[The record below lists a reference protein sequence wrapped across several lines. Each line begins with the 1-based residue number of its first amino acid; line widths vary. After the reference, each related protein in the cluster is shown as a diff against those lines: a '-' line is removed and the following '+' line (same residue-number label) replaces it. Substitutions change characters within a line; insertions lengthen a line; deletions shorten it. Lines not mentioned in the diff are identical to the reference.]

1 MWKFPGAF
9 VLVKS
14 LFMKSTIVIAAAVFA
29 SFLSK
34 AENTVKVTSEL
45 TSVTVFRSGCQM
57 FYKTTAQVGEGR
69 SEIRITNLPA
79 EITENSIQ
87 AKIEGGATLLGVTFE
102 KDYFTPVKESKI
114 NQYQDSIV
122 GLDWQIRQLNDQR
135 NVLELE
141 EQTLKNN
148 QKLGS
153 TQNGMSPTELRALL
167 EVTRS
172 KGNEIKR
179 LMYEVDLQINKIN
192 LRKNNL
198 QNQIN
203 EWNNVPSKVS
213 GVVILSVLS
222 KVANKSNITL
232 NFRMQQASWQPVYDL
247 RKDGR
252 DGKIQLNF
260 RAQVDQ
266 STGVDWKDVQLK
278 ISTSLGETDHQLP
291 ILSPMFVNFYTPPVY
306 GTYGGKEM
314 LENVRVK
321 RLNAAPAVRGDMA
334 VSMSMDDA
342 DGAKYEYKVD
352 VSQNQLNAEYA
363 ISLPQTIRHG
373 GKATVVPVMDYELP
387 CTMDYVSIPKL
398 RNQVFLMAKITDW
411 GQYNLTPGLVNLF
424 IDGSYIGNTFFDPT
438 AVTDTLAIS
447 LGKDQKMSVNRIQL
461 NDFKEKKI
469 LGLTIKETYGYEIT
483 LRNNN
488 SESVNVQV
496 FDQIPISRNAE
507 IEVEQSELTGATL
520 NKDLG
525 EVHWSVALKANE
537 SKKVRLIYSVK
548 YPKGKQV
555 QFGN

>member
-1 MWKFPGAF
+1 MWKIPGAF

-14 LFMKSTIVIAAAVFA
+14 LFMKSTIVIAAAVFV

-179 LMYEVDLQINKIN
+179 LMYEVDLQINKLN

-363 ISLPQTIRHG
+363 ISLPQTIRQG

-398 RNQVFLMAKITDW
+398 RSQVFLMAKITDW

-507 IEVEQSELTGATL
+507 IEVEQSELTGAIL

>member
-1 MWKFPGAF
+1 
-9 VLVKS
+9 
-14 LFMKSTIVIAAAVFA
+14 MKSTIVIAAAVFV
-29 SFLSK
+29 SLLSK

-69 SEIRITNLPA
+69 SEIRIANLPP
-79 EITENSIQ
+79 EMTENSIQ

-203 EWNNVPSKVS
+203 EWNSVPSKVS

-232 NFRMQQASWQPVYDL
+232 NFRIQQASWQPVYDL

-278 ISTSLGETDHQLP
+278 ISTSLGDTDHQLP

-314 LENVRVK
+314 LENVRVT

-334 VSMSMDDA
+334 VSMSMDDVV
-342 DGAKYEYKVD
+342 DKYEYKVTIN
-352 VSQNQLNAEYA
+352 QNQLNAEYA

-488 SESVNVQV
+488 SESVNVQL

-507 IEVEQSELTGATL
+507 IEVEQSELTGAIL
-520 NKDLG
+520 NKELG

>member
-1 MWKFPGAF
+1 
-9 VLVKS
+9 
-14 LFMKSTIVIAAAVFA
+14 MKSTIVIAAAVFV
-29 SFLSK
+29 SLLSK

-79 EITENSIQ
+79 EMTENSIQ

-198 QNQIN
+198 KNQIN

-266 STGVDWKDVQLK
+266 STGVDWKDIQLK

-334 VSMSMDDA
+334 VSMSMDDVV
-342 DGAKYEYKVD
+342 DKYEYKVTIN
-352 VSQNQLNAEYA
+352 QNQLNAEYA

>member
-1 MWKFPGAF
+1 
-9 VLVKS
+9 
-14 LFMKSTIVIAAAVFA
+14 
-29 SFLSK
+29 
-34 AENTVKVTSEL
+34 
-45 TSVTVFRSGCQM
+45 
-57 FYKTTAQVGEGR
+57 
-69 SEIRITNLPA
+69 
-79 EITENSIQ
+79 
-87 AKIEGGATLLGVTFE
+87 
-102 KDYFTPVKESKI
+102 
-114 NQYQDSIV
+114 
-122 GLDWQIRQLNDQR
+122 
-135 NVLELE
+135 
-141 EQTLKNN
+141 
-148 QKLGS
+148 
-153 TQNGMSPTELRALL
+153 MSPTELRALL

-321 RLNAAPAVRGDMA
+321 RLNAAPAARAEMDVAM
-334 VSMSMDDA
+334 VMDDA
-342 DGAKYEYKVD
+342 DKKYEYKVE

-488 SESVNVQV
+488 SESVNVQL

>member
-1 MWKFPGAF
+1 
-9 VLVKS
+9 
-14 LFMKSTIVIAAAVFA
+14 MKSTIVIAAAVFA

-79 EITENSIQ
+79 EMTENSIQ

-122 GLDWQIRQLNDQR
+122 GLDWQIRLLNDQR

-203 EWNNVPSKVS
+203 EWNSVPSKVS

-291 ILSPMFVNFYTPPVY
+291 ILSPMFINFYTPPVY

-507 IEVEQSELTGATL
+507 IEVEQSELTGASL

>member
-1 MWKFPGAF
+1 
-9 VLVKS
+9 
-14 LFMKSTIVIAAAVFA
+14 MKSTIVIAAAVFA

-438 AVTDTLAIS
+438 AVTDTLALS

-496 FDQIPISRNAE
+496 FDQIPIYRNAE

>member
-1 MWKFPGAF
+1 MWKIPGAF

-69 SEIRITNLPA
+69 SEIRIANLPA

-122 GLDWQIRQLNDQR
+122 GLDWLIRQLNDQR

-291 ILSPMFVNFYTPPVY
+291 ILSPMFINFYTPPVY

-334 VSMSMDDA
+334 VAMSMDDA
-342 DGAKYEYKVD
+342 DKNYEYKVE

-507 IEVEQSELTGATL
+507 IEVEQSELTGAIL

>member
-1 MWKFPGAF
+1 M
-9 VLVKS
+9 VKS
-14 LFMKSTIVIAAAVFA
+14 LFMKSTILIAAAVFV
-29 SFLSK
+29 SLLSK

-203 EWNNVPSKVS
+203 EWNNVHSKVS

-321 RLNAAPAVRGDMA
+321 RLNAAPAARAEMDVAM
-334 VSMSMDDA
+334 VMDDA
-342 DGAKYEYKVD
+342 DKKYEYKVE
-352 VSQNQLNAEYA
+352 VSQNQLNAEYT

-488 SESVNVQV
+488 SESVNVQL

>member
-1 MWKFPGAF
+1 MT
-9 VLVKS
+9 
-14 LFMKSTIVIAAAVFA
+14 STILIAAIVFT
-29 SFLSK
+29 SLLGK

-45 TSVTVFRSGCQM
+45 NAVTVFRSGCQM
-57 FYKTTAQVGEGR
+57 FYKTSAQVGEGR

-79 EITENSIQ
+79 EMTENSIQ

-266 STGVDWKDVQLK
+266 TTGVDWKDVQLK

-438 AVTDTLAIS
+438 AVTDTLALS
-447 LGKDQKMSVNRIQL
+447 LGKYQKMSVNRIQL